1 MVLGGHISTSLV
13 AIGAPFFYFLGSSN
27 WVRID
32 PPKTEIFGFGGVGPP
47 PPQNFFWGVGGGV
60 PIFTQ
65 SLLVRVPHSPALL
78 WPSGPRVCDLT
89 PLFGQN
95 AVVDCCTFPTS
106 SWPAPQ
112 NKFWGGGRQAGKCL
126 NGRFSRSDPP
136 LAPRSTL
143 RIGLG
148 ARGGSLPERFLGQ
161 KLKKPPT
168 SSSTGNRFGH

>member
-1 MVLGGHISTSLV
+1 MT
-13 AIGAPFFYFLGSSN
+13 
-27 WVRID
+27 
-32 PPKTEIFGFGGVGPP
+32 
-47 PPQNFFWGVGGGV
+47 PPQNFFGVGGGV

-112 NKFWGGGRQAGKCL
+112 KTSFWGGGRQAGKCL
-126 NGRFSRSDPP
+126 NGHFRGVTHPSP
-136 LAPRSTL
+136 LDRTFGPVS
-143 RIGLG
+143 GLG
-148 ARGGSLPERFLGQ
+148 VGHFRRDFWVKNSENHQPARQRATDSAIEAGQ
-161 KLKKPPT
+161 IGCPGMRKPGKPQ
-168 SSSTGNRFGH
+168 SFRVA